1 MKYTLEVPDHD
12 ADFVLEVLRLLG
24 PVKLTPV
31 GHNHALKS
39 DPSSLPTNRAARER
53 LLEAAE
59 LLKGRANLQRVAISD
74 EERAHRFEAV
84 AGSWQSEESGDEL
97 NKQLR
102 AVRYFRDRDVEL

>member
-1 MKYTLEVPDHD
+1 MEYTLEIPDHD

-31 GHNHALKS
+31 GHSHAVKNAS
-39 DPSSLPTNRAARER
+39 ASLPTNRVARER

-59 LLKGRANLQRVAISD
+59 LLKGLANRQTVAISD
-74 EERAHRFEAV
+74 EERARRFEAV

-102 AVRYFRDRDVEL
+102 ASRYFRDRDVEL

>member
-1 MKYTLEVPDHD
+1 MEYTLEIPDHD

-31 GHNHALKS
+31 GNNHALNNA
-39 DPSSLPTNRAARER
+39 PASLPTYRAARER
-53 LLEAAE
+53 FLEAAE
-59 LLKGRANLQRVAISD
+59 LLKERANRQSIAISD
-74 EERAHRFEAV
+74 EERARRFEAV

-102 AVRYFRDRDVEL
+102 ATRYFRDRDVEL